1 MCYHQGPTWPWLLG
15 IYNDAFENIIKAEK
29 DEKANKKLKE
39 NYAKFLDDVYVT
51 FKKEIYAEEGICTIS
66 EIYNSKLPY
75 TAGGTFSQ
83 AWSVSEVLRI
93 ILKRNK

>member
-1 MCYHQGPTWPWLLG
+1 MLYTR
-15 IYNDAFENIIKAEK
+15 
-29 DEKANKKLKE
+29 KE
-39 NYAKFLDDVYVT
+39 
-51 FKKEIYAEEGICTIS
+51 IS